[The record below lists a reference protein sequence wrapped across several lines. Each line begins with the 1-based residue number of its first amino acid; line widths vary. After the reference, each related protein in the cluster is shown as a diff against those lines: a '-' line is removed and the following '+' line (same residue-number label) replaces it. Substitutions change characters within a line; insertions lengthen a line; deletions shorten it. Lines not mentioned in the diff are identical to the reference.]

1 MLRALIRAVR
11 FEKNRSVTE
20 LLYPLDSYLKEFS
33 AAVIRVDGNSV
44 VLSATAFYPGG
55 GGQPCDLGT
64 LTWDGRQAQV
74 TAVKREGADVIHT
87 LDGPA
92 PAVGVVVQAAI
103 DWERRYSL
111 MRTHTALHI
120 LCGVIFRDFGSPVT
134 GGNMEPLK
142 ARMDFELA
150 QLSPDFCRDIE
161 GRVNREIEAAR
172 PVTVRIVP
180 REEPFRIPDLI
191 RTKINLLPEGIAEV
205 RTVNIEGLDLQADGG
220 THVAN
225 TREVG
230 RIKVVGYENKG
241 KINKRLR
248 ILVE

>member
-1 MLRALIRAVR
+1 M
-11 FEKNRSVTE
+11 TE
-20 LLYPLDSYLKEFS
+20 LLYVLDSYVRTFPTHVVS
-33 AAVIRVDGNSV
+33 VNGSDV
-44 VLSATAFYPGG
+44 VLSRTAFYPGG
-55 GGQPCDLGT
+55 GGQPCDQGQLS
-64 LTWDGRQAQV
+64 WSGRQTNV
-74 TAVKREGADVIHT
+74 TAVKREGSDIVHTVAGDV
-87 LDGPA
+87 
-92 PAVGVVVQAAI
+92 PAVGTEVHGTL
-103 DWERRYSL
+103 DWNRRYAL

-120 LCGVIFRDFGSPVT
+120 LCGVIFRDFGSQVT

-150 QLSPDFCRDIE
+150 QLSPDFCQDVE
-161 GRVNREIEAAR
+161 NRVNREIEAAR
-172 PVTVRIVP
+172 PIRVRVIP
-180 REEPFRIPDLI
+180 REEAFQIPDLI
-191 RTKINLLPEGIAEV
+191 RTKINLLPEGISEV

-248 ILVE
+248 ITVE

>member
-1 MLRALIRAVR
+1 M
-11 FEKNRSVTE
+11 TM
-20 LLYPLDSYLKEFS
+20 LLYPSDSYLKEFS
-33 AAVIRVDGNSV
+33 AVVTNVQDNNV
-44 VLSATAFYPGG
+44 VLSSTAFYPGG
-55 GGQPCDLGT
+55 GGQPCDTGVLRWNGE
-64 LTWDGRQAQV
+64 QAQV
-74 TAVKREGADVIHT
+74 TAVKKEGADIIHT
-87 LDGPA
+87 VDRAA
-92 PAVGVVVQAAI
+92 PPESAEVHGTI
-103 DWERRYSL
+103 DWDRRYSL

-120 LCGVIFRDFGSPVT
+120 LCGVIFRDFGSQVT

-150 QLSPDFCRDIE
+150 QLSPDFCQDIE
-161 GRVNREIEAAR
+161 ARVNREIDAAR

-180 REEPFRIPDLI
+180 REEAFQIPDLI

-205 RTVNIEGLDLQADGG
+205 RIVHIEGLDLQADGG

-225 TREVG
+225 TSEVG

-248 ILVE
+248 ITVD